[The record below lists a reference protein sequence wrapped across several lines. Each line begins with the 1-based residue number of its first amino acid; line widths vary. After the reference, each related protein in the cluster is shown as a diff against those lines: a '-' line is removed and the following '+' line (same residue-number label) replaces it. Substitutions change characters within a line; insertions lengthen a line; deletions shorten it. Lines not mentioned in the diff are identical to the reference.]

1 MKGADSLYTVTRNC
15 INCGKEFETQLKEI
29 RRGKG
34 KYCSL
39 RCAGH
44 AGGKAFH
51 AKYDIR
57 GMNNPNYKDGNWQ
70 SRKYQYKLNYRRRHP
85 EAAKAHDIVRNAV
98 RHGRLIKQPC
108 HICGSTIN
116 VHAHHE
122 DYSKPLD
129 VIWLCDKCHR
139 IRHGATG

>member
-1 MKGADSLYTVTRNC
+1 MKGVDSLYTVTRNC

-70 SRKYQYKLNYRRRHP
+70 SRKYQYKLNYRRRYP

-129 VIWLCDKCHR
+129 VIWLCDTCHR
-139 IRHGATG
+139 IRHGATC